1 MMKTPAIL
9 TDLNIPGMENLQDS
23 GMGIT
28 TRREGYK
35 KASCSNKNCRTL

>member
-1 MMKTPAIL
+1 MMKTPAVL
-9 TDLNIPGMENLQDS
+9 TDLNIAGMENQQDT

-35 KASCSNKNCRTL
+35 KSVLQ